1 MGIVTLKQAILDD
14 SGSFEKV
21 ETSERDRQGSGK
33 RAPTPIELYTNE

>member
-1 MGIVTLKQAILDD
+1 MDDDRNPEERD